1 MKIRRRSN
9 RAPGLVPPK
18 RHSRRR
24 EGGFT
29 LIELL
34 LVVVIIGILAAIVV
48 PKLAGRSEE
57 ARISA
62 AKADIAVLSGMLS
75 TYEVDN
81 GRYPSTDQGL
91 MALIARPGGSP
102 EPKNWK
108 GPYIKTAELPK
119 DPWGHD
125 YIYLS
130 PGVKHPSDFD
140 LFSMGPDEKGGTDD
154 DIYP

>member
-1 MKIRRRSN
+1 MKIRRRS
-9 RAPGLVPPK
+9 
-18 RHSRRR
+18 S
-24 EGGFT
+24 GGFT

-48 PKLAGRSEE
+48 PKLTSRSEE

-62 AKADIAVLSGMLS
+62 AKADIQVMSGMLS

-81 GRYPSTDQGL
+81 GKYPSSDQGL
-91 MALIARPGGSP
+91 AALIQRPAGTP

-108 GPYIKTAELPK
+108 GPYIKTAEIPK
-119 DPWGHD
+119 DPWGHE
-125 YIYLS
+125 YIYLC
-130 PGVKHPSDFD
+130 PGVKHQNDFD
-140 LFSMGPDEKGGTDD
+140 LFSMGPDEKPGTDD